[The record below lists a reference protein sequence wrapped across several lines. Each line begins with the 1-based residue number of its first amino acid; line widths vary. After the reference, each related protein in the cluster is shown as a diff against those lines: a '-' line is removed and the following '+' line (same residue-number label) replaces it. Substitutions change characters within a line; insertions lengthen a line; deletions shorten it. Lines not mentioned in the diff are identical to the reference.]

1 MLTVEKI
8 DEAAASLED
17 EEGVPDPER
26 DRFSS
31 AVAQAYSLT
40 VASGAGAHRLRQAR
54 EGMDPQVRKWFDR
67 LLERVERS
75 AG

>member
-31 AVAQAYSLT
+31 AVAQAYSLA
-40 VASGAGAHRLRQAR
+40 VVSGGAANPLRQAR
-54 EGMDPQVRKWFDR
+54 EQMDPQVRKWFDR

-75 AG
+75 TG

>member
-1 MLTVEKI
+1 MLTVQKI

-31 AVAQAYSLT
+31 AVAQAYSLA
-40 VASGAGAHRLRQAR
+40 VAADADARRLRQAR
-54 EGMDPQVRKWFDR
+54 EDMDPQVRKWFDR